1 MVELWILLSVAA
13 AFSQNLRFMLQKH
26 LKSTSLT
33 TTGATFLRFLYTAPL
48 VAVAMVFYLEFTAQP
63 FPVFGSGFAR
73 YVMVGGLG
81 QIVGTLCVVA
91 LFAERNFAVGLTFKN
106 TEVILSAV
114 VGFLVLG
121 ESLSAYGL
129 GALVLGLVGLMLLS
143 DPPSGGG
150 AFLRR
155 IFNRALGLGLLSGM
169 SFAISAVAYRGA
181 TLLVLSDDFAL
192 RAGITLGF
200 VTVFQ
205 TFIMAVWLFVRNQ
218 DEISRVIR
226 VWRVG
231 IMVGL
236 SSMIGSLCWFSAFT
250 LQTAAYVKG
259 IGQIELVFGFVASYF
274 FYKEKITAR
283 EIWGTVL
290 LLASIVALILL
301 L

>member
-1 MVELWILLSVAA
+1 MELWIFLSIAA

-26 LKSTSLT
+26 LKTTSLT
-33 TTGATFLRFLYTAPL
+33 TTGATFLRFLYTAPM
-48 VAVAMVFYLEFTAQP
+48 VAVAMAFYQQITAQP
-63 FPVFGSGFAR
+63 FPAFGEGFAR
-73 YVMVGGLG
+73 YVMIGGLG
-81 QIVGTLCVVA
+81 QIGGTLCVVA

-121 ESLSAYGL
+121 ESLSAYGF
-129 GALVLGLVGLMLLS
+129 GAIVLGLVGLMLLS
-143 DPPSGGG
+143 DPPTGEG

-155 IFNRALGLGLLSGM
+155 IFNRASGLGLLSGM

-181 TLLVLSDDFAL
+181 TLLVMSDDFAL

-200 VTVFQ
+200 VTAFQ
-205 TFIMAVWLFVRNQ
+205 SLIMAVWLFVRNR
-218 DEISRVIR
+218 DEIARVIR

-250 LQTAAYVKG
+250 LKTAAYVKG
-259 IGQIELVFGFVASYF
+259 IGQIELLFGFVASYF

-283 EIWGTVL
+283 EIWGTVIL
-290 LLASIVALILL
+290 MASIIALILFL
-301 L
+301 